1 MSEIWAGILQGPDK
15 AQTSTKA
22 APGSL
27 AELSPG
33 RTVRALVLGMG
44 HGGLAKISLLG
55 TTVLAET
62 RVPLKPGQS
71 LTLTVEEVSPR
82 IVLSLGQGSGPSQRL
97 VLALQESQQATRKLA
112 SSLSRLLKF
121 DLQKA
126 PLPTGKASELAARL
140 KELAAEMVIGP
151 KAVGDTKALPRS
163 LAAAGWDMESRLARR
178 VVQGKSG
185 TFPSANLRTLSWMLS
200 RELAGNLSLLTAQEP
215 SRAAAIKDFA
225 QAAAELVHSFEA
237 NQRLNAQLWPQRDQL
252 LLALPFAFGDR
263 LEQGELLLELP
274 AQPDEGPEGR
284 ETKLAFFLSFSALG
298 PVAIEAALRKKMVRG
313 HIFTTTPQAQAFL
326 KTRLPRLYQGLEKAG
341 FKGNFEV
348 RLSPRLDPKT
358 DSPQAALIRQ
368 GHYISIKV

>member
-1 MSEIWAGILQGPDK
+1 
-15 AQTSTKA
+15 
-22 APGSL
+22 
-27 AELSPG
+27 
-33 RTVRALVLGMG
+33 MG

-82 IVLSLGQGSGPSQRL
+82 IVLSLGQGSGQSQRL

-126 PLPTGKASELAARL
+126 PLPTGKASELAAQL
-140 KELAAEMVIGP
+140 KEMAAKMVIGP
-151 KAVGDTKALPRS
+151 KAVGDPKALPRT
-163 LAAAGWDMESRLARR
+163 LAAAGWDMESRLARQ
-178 VVQGKSG
+178 VAQGRSEP
-185 TFPSANLRTLSWMLS
+185 FPSNNLRALSWLLS

-215 SRAAAIKDFA
+215 SRAAAIKDFS
-225 QAAAELVHSFEA
+225 QAAAELAHCFEA

-263 LEQGELLLELP
+263 LEQGELLMGLP
-274 AQPDEGPEGR
+274 AQSDEEPEGR
-284 ETKLAFFLSFSALG
+284 ETKLAFFLRFSALG
-298 PVAIEAALRKKMVRG
+298 PVAIEAALRNKMVRG
-313 HIFTTTPQAQAFL
+313 HIFTTTPQAQAFI
-326 KTRLPRLYQGLEKAG
+326 KTRLPRLHRGLEKAG
-341 FKGNFEV
+341 FRGNFEV